1 MSQVID
7 APPVA
12 AAPQP
17 HGALAK
23 DALGLPAVLFCI
35 VTGAAPLAAMMFNV
49 PVAVSG
55 GGYAVPAA
63 FLVATI
69 ALTIFSTGYIEMS
82 QRVTST
88 GGFFTFISRGLG
100 NVMGLGSGIL
110 IALCYVI
117 FAAAVTG
124 VLGYFASTTVDDWFG
139 LSMPAYVYMFGALA
153 LMTGFAWF
161 HIELTAR
168 ILGVALIAEVL
179 ALVAMCIG
187 IIVTGGPDG
196 YSAAPLNPANL
207 FDNDAAL
214 KVFGAAATGVAIFG
228 AFWSWVG
235 FEMAPNY
242 AEESRDPHKIA
253 KAATYG
259 SVIGLG
265 LFYIFVSYMF
275 VTGWGLTGSAQAV
288 ADQFEGK
295 YASAFY
301 PLTDKYV
308 GGGLTTIL
316 QLLIVTSS
324 FACAMAFY
332 NTGARYLFA
341 LAREGVLPKALGRT
355 HAKRHGPVIAA
366 MVVIIDR
373 RPLHARLHDHGLEHR
388 GRAAQARHLDAAARR
403 ARHPRRAGHLLGG
416 DHPLLP
422 DRGARRLPLVQDARG
437 AAGRRA
443 GHGRRVLPADLQP
456 RRALGR
462 GRLHLHQG
470 HTVGGARRLR
480 GRDGAGPRHAQSLQG
495 DLRQD
500 RPLQPR
506 GDPRMSMT
514 PATAYQGT
522 SLSISGIPEVA
533 R

>member
-1 MSQVID
+1 
-7 APPVA
+7 
-12 AAPQP
+12 
-17 HGALAK
+17 
-23 DALGLPAVLFCI
+23 
-35 VTGAAPLAAMMFNV
+35 MFNV

-69 ALTIFSTGYIEMS
+69 ALTVFSTGYIEMS

-88 GGFFTFISRGLG
+88 GGFYTFISRGLG
-100 NVMGLGSGIL
+100 NVLGLGSGIL

-124 VLGYFASTTVDDWFG
+124 VLGYFASTTFDDWFG
-139 LSMPAYVYMFGALA
+139 INLPAYVYMFGALA

-168 ILGVALIAEVL
+168 ILGVALVAEVL
-179 ALVAMCIG
+179 ALLALCIG
-187 IIVTGGPDG
+187 IIVSGGGPDG
-196 YSAAPLNPANL
+196 YSAAPLNPANI

-214 KVFGAAATGVAIFG
+214 KVFGAAAAGVAIFG

-242 AEESRDPHKIA
+242 AEESREPHKIA

-265 LFYIFVSYMF
+265 VFYIFVSYMF
-275 VTGWGLTGSAQAV
+275 VTGWGLNGSAQAV

-301 PLTDKYV
+301 PLTDKFV

-341 LAREGVLPKALGRT
+341 LAREGVLPRALGRT

-366 MVVIIDR
+366 MVVSAIVGVYMLGFTIMDSST
-373 RPLHARLHDHGLEHR
+373 E
-388 GRAAQARHLDAAARR
+388 AALLKLGTWT
-403 ARHPRRAGHLLGG
+403 PLLGVLG
-416 DHPLLP
+416 ILAVQGLCSVAII
-422 DRGARRLPLVQDARG
+422 RFFLTEARDGFHWFKTLVAPLVGTLAMAGACYLLISNRAVLSGAGDALFIKAVPWVVLVVF
-437 AAGRRA
+437 AAGMVLGLVLRRRSRETYA
-443 GHGRRVLPADLQP
+443 KIGRFSREEIPA
-456 RRALGR
+456 
-462 GRLHLHQG
+462 
-470 HTVGGARRLR
+470 
-480 GRDGAGPRHAQSLQG
+480 
-495 DLRQD
+495 
-500 RPLQPR
+500 
-506 GDPRMSMT
+506 
-514 PATAYQGT
+514 
-522 SLSISGIPEVA
+522 
-533 R
+533 